1 AQIRKLLADGGMAM
15 NHGITSTDIENG
27 ESPYGA
33 GEFIDKYVFPAGE
46 LPHISTVLRT
56 MQEGGLEAFD
66 VENLR
71 RHYARTC
78 SLWADNFE

>member
-1 AQIRKLLADGGMAM
+1 
-15 NHGITSTDIENG
+15 
-27 ESPYGA
+27 

-78 SLWADNFE
+78 SLWADNFEANADAIHRVTDEKRYSIWRVYLAGSA